1 MSKGKGSAGKKG
13 HGSTTGA
20 KTTPGR
26 AFAAS
31 SKGAAEYFAKHPE
44 QQQAVQHYTG
54 YGYKRVNELLREGY
68 DAFATKHGKA
78 AAKATLASA
87 QQMQIAVNRAAAAGH
102 VFKGETLR
110 GMSASKEQIA
120 HWIKAGQL
128 VNKSLWST
136 TVAKSVA
143 TGSFGGNLVLHI
155 KQHSGVALGVVSHFK
170 HEKEV
175 LIPAGKRFKIT
186 KSRKA
191 GGVTHLYLRQV
202 T

>member
-1 MSKGKGSAGKKG
+1 MAKGKGSVGKKG

-26 AFAAS
+26 AFASS

-44 QQQAVQHYTG
+44 QQAAVESYTG
-54 YGYKRVNELLREGY
+54 FGYKRVNELLRSGY
-68 DAFATKHGKA
+68 DAFAAKHGQA
-78 AAKATLASA
+78 AAKATLGNA
-87 QQMQIAVNRAAAAGH
+87 QKMQIAVNRAVAAGH
-102 VFKGETLR
+102 VFKGDTVR

-120 HWIKAGQL
+120 HWLARGEL

-136 TVAKSVA
+136 SVSKGIAKNF
-143 TGSFGGNLVLHI
+143 TGNVVLHL
-155 KQHSGVALGVVSHFK
+155 KQHSGVALGVVSQFK

-191 GGVTHLYLRQV
+191 GNVTHLYLRQV

>member
-1 MSKGKGSAGKKG
+1 MAKGKGSAGKKG

-26 AFAAS
+26 ASAAS
-31 SKGAAEYFAKHPE
+31 SKGAAEYFAKNPE
-44 QQQAVQHYTG
+44 QQAAVQDYTSF
-54 YGYKRVNELLREGY
+54 GYKRVNELLRDGF

-78 AAKATLASA
+78 AAKATLAKA
-87 QQMQIAVNRAAAAGH
+87 QKMQIAVNRAAGAGH

-110 GMSASKEQIA
+110 GMSASHEQIA
-120 HWIKAGQL
+120 HWIKRGEL

-136 TVAKSVA
+136 TVSKSVA
-143 TGSFGGNLVLHI
+143 TSDFRGNLVLHI

-175 LIPAGKRFKIT
+175 LIPAGRRFKIT

-191 GGVTHLYLRQV
+191 GNVTHLYLRQV

>member
-1 MSKGKGSAGKKG
+1 MAKGSGGTGKKG

-31 SKGAAEYFAKHPE
+31 SKGAAEYLAKNPE
-44 QQQAVQHYTG
+44 HEAAVKSYTG
-54 YGYKRVNELLREGY
+54 AGYLRVNELLRNGY
-68 DAFATKHGKA
+68 DAFAAKHGKVL
-78 AAKATLASA
+78 AKVTLANA
-87 QQMQIAVNRAAAAGH
+87 QRMQIAVNRAAAAGH
-102 VFKGETLR
+102 LFKGEVKR
-110 GMSASKEQIA
+110 GMSASAEQIA
-120 HWIKAGQL
+120 HWVKSGQL

-136 TVAKSVA
+136 SVSKGVAKDF
-143 TGSFGGNLVLHI
+143 TGNVVLHI
-155 KQHSGVALGVVSHFK
+155 KQHSGVALGVVSQFK

-186 KSRKA
+186 KSKKA
-191 GGVTHLYLRQV
+191 GGVTHLYLKQV